1 MAQMN
6 ISNTLFN
13 DTESGT
19 IAYAEQLNDRSL
31 VWSNYSHLPD
41 NFPTDANK
49 FQHKLNDFL
58 LKFHDAYQDFIGSQE
73 LDGVIDTWNEVKAFL
88 AGIPSDQQITLD
100 ALIKASLLSQ
110 INVRMSDEIPG
121 MLEVATATANISPQ
135 TSINRETGAL
145 TIVFNFEPTSS
156 SSNDESDESE
166 SE

>member
-1 MAQMN
+1 MAEMK
-6 ISNTLFN
+6 ISNTLKN
-13 DTESGT
+13 DTEGG
-19 IAYAEQLNDRSL
+19 ILAYAQQLKDTSIDWSAYSRLSSL
-31 VWSNYSHLPD
+31 
-41 NFPTDANK
+41 FKTDANK
-49 FQHKLNDFL
+49 FQHKLNDFM
-58 LKFHDAYQDFIGSQE
+58 LKFHDEYKEFLSSQDI
-73 LDGVIDTWNEVKAFL
+73 DGVIDTWEEVKAFL